1 MEDNNS
7 RVKKIYIQIKR
18 KKRSRVEFE
27 EVDEEKVLEK
37 RDIEEDKRAIINM
50 IKASRLSETARR
62 IHYGQLYD
70 DEADED
76 EADEDRAAAEEEL
89 KLRQVPGRPNCYYA
103 PATRPIIGV
112 LYRRPGYVSP
122 NLDVNY
128 NKKDEDKDKQAKD
141 LGIDVN
147 NNKINDNVKN
157 KDKHKGQ
164 RRSKNISRAATARTK
179 GLNVCMSCAGALTQ
193 LRKEIANK
201 TPAATDITNDKV
213 NDDVKN
219 KNEFVA
225 ANGDLSDEIRN
236 DENEEDGND
245 KGIF

>member
-7 RVKKIYIQIKR
+7 RAKKIYIQIKR

-37 RDIEEDKRAIINM
+37 RDFEEDKDKRAIFNM

-62 IHYGQLYD
+62 IYRQFYD

-89 KLRQVPGRPNCYYA
+89 KLRQVPGRPGCYYA

-112 LYRRPGYVSP
+112 LHRRPGYVSP

-147 NNKINDNVKN
+147 NNKMNDNVKN

-179 GLNVCMSCAGALTQ
+179 
-193 LRKEIANK
+193 LREEIANK
-201 TPAATDITNDKV
+201 TPAATDVTNDKV

-225 ANGDLSDEIRN
+225 ANGDLNDEIRN
-236 DENEEDGND
+236 DENEEDGDD